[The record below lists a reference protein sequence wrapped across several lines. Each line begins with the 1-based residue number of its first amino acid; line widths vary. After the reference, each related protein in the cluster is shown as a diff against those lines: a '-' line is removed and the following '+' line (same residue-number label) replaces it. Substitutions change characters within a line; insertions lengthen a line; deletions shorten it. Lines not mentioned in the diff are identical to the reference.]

1 MDEKYDAIVLGT
13 GFKECIISGL
23 LSVDGLKVLPRGS
36 WPLGGSACSHAPVV
50 ALGRQLTPWALQV
63 LHMDRNN
70 YYGGASAS
78 LNLTQA
84 GPSAGPYCLPVL
96 PMAGST

>member
-1 MDEKYDAIVLGT
+1 MLAACAPTRPGRAVGREA
-13 GFKECIISGL
+13 GL
-23 LSVDGLKVLPRGS
+23 
-36 WPLGGSACSHAPVV
+36 
-50 ALGRQLTPWALQV
+50 LQV

-84 GPSAGPYCLPVL
+84 CPTARGGKLALPIRWTLVWRT
-96 PMAGST
+96 PRCTCSVNDPAAAARQRSWVPEQV